1 MNAGVSLYSF
11 HEYASDRVQGVKD
24 CIRKAY
30 EMGATG
36 LDFIEVGLSY
46 DDYLSYAADVRRY
59 CHAVGVEPVCFCT
72 GADFLRC
79 EDIKEEIA
87 KVKRNVDIALAYG
100 CKILRHDISRGF
112 AVGDERTYD
121 DAIEIVAPAAREIAC
136 YAEERGIVTCTENHG
151 FFSQDSDR
159 VEKLILAVN
168 EKNFGALVDIGNFAC
183 SDADHAYAV
192 GVMAPYAF
200 HAHAKDFH
208 KKSGNGPFF
217 CDGFFKTRG
226 GTYLRG
232 AIIGHGDVPVYQ
244 CLSTLV
250 ANGYD
255 GFVTVEFEGI
265 EDQITGTTYGLNT
278 LKKIFSTL

>member
-168 EKNFGALVDIGNFAC
+168 EKNFGALVDIGNFLC
-183 SDADHAYAV
+183 VDEDCVSAV
-192 GVMAPYAF
+192 RRLAPYCK

-208 KKSGNGPFF
+208 VKPAD
-217 CDGFFKTRG
+217 CDAPGQGWFQTRG
-226 GTYLRG
+226 GNYLRG
-232 AIIGHGDVPVYQ
+232 AILGHGQLEVRRCIDA
-244 CLSTLV
+244 LRDS
-250 ANGYD
+250 GYD
-255 GFVTVEFEGI
+255 GCLCLEFEGM
-265 EDQITGTTYGLNT
+265 EDP
-278 LKKIFSTL
+278 LKGIGIGMENLKQYVLK